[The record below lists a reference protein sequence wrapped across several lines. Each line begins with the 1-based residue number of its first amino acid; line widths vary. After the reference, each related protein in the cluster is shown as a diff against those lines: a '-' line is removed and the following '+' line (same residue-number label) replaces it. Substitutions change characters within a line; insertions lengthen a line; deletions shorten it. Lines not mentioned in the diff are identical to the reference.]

1 MKGKS
6 PGPKYGAPTTVG
18 YVLADPRIITAPA
31 YSLGKRLDA
40 GSHSGRRV
48 PGPKY
53 DVSNI
58 TRHGRVSEGANGA
71 IIVSK
76 IPERSNRIPGPATYN
91 TGPCMPVTK
100 PAMPMYSMGVK
111 LASRKKSGSIP
122 APNAYSKAST
132 LGNQAVDVSSAPM
145 YTILGKRVEP
155 QGGGGK
161 RIPGPNK
168 YPAVQLELFKSP
180 AMPRPVIL
188 GPWSGCRGKRTP
200 APNAYFPGPSSSRYA
215 SAPQYSMA
223 ARIAEQSQPF
233 YTAVDKVPDWGT

>member
-71 IIVSK
+71 IIVSR
-76 IPERSNRIPGPATYN
+76 IPERSNRIPGPAT
-91 TGPCMPVTK
+91 
-100 PAMPMYSMGVK
+100 VK
-111 LASRKKSGSIP
+111 LASRKKPGSIP

-215 SAPQYSMA
+215 SSPQYFMA
-223 ARIAEQSQPF
+223 ARIAEQSQPY
-233 YTAVDKVPDWGT
+233 YTAVDKLPDWGA